1 MTYTPQEISDA
12 LEFVEK
18 YLDSIDTAVTIK
30 GNDTHVA
37 TQISQGRTII
47 EEHSPNLE
55 QIAEMG
61 RYARTM
67 IDGYLEGK
75 NPEYYGNAPEE
86 LPTPD
91 TPEQKQR
98 YLEQATELYDALVSE
113 KSVWE
118 LLPED
123 KRNTPR
129 QEYLTTRIKELDE
142 YFFARAVLDATFG

>member
-18 YLDSIDTAVTIK
+18 YLDGIDTAVTIDSS
-30 GNDTHVA
+30 DTPIT
-37 TQISQGRTII
+37 TQISRGKTIM

-67 IDGYLEGK
+67 IDSYLPSYRGS
-75 NPEYYGNAPEE
+75 APEE

-98 YLEQATELYDALVSE
+98 YHQQATELY
-113 KSVWE
+113 
-118 LLPED
+118 
-123 KRNTPR
+123 
-129 QEYLTTRIKELDE
+129 E

>member
-18 YLDSIDTAVTIK
+18 YLDGIDTAVTIDSS
-30 GNDTHVA
+30 DTPIT
-37 TQISQGRTII
+37 TQISRGKTIM

-67 IDGYLEGK
+67 IDSYLPSYRGS
-75 NPEYYGNAPEE
+75 APEE

-91 TPEQKQR
+91 TPEQNKDITNRQQNYTNLSSVKKKYGNFFPKIREIKKDWKISQR
-98 YLEQATELYDALVSE
+98 E
-113 KSVWE
+113 
-118 LLPED
+118 
-123 KRNTPR
+123 
-129 QEYLTTRIKELDE
+129 
-142 YFFARAVLDATFG
+142 